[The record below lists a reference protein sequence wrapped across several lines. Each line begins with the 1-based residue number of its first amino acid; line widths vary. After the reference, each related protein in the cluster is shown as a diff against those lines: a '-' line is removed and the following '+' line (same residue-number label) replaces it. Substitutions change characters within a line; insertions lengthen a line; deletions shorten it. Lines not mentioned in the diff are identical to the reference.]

1 MRTENTGIKLSPE
14 DLLQNKQFT
23 PAITDRKRVVLVGNP
38 NVGKSLVFNHLSG
51 LYADV
56 SNFPGTTVSV
66 SRGTFGNYDI
76 LDTPGIYGVSSFN
89 DEERVARDV
98 IVEADIILNIVNSL
112 HLERDLFLTKQL
124 IEMGKKVS
132 IILNFS
138 DEVKRKKIK
147 IDAERLSALFG
158 VEVIET
164 SAISGNGFDLLPE
177 AIAKARTGF
186 VSGEI
191 TGRLNQHIVNNHGR
205 GVALLVAEGD
215 EEVSS
220 KFGYEPGTADD
231 RETIYIERRKT
242 VNEIISEVEYEDTS
256 KGRFFNKLG
265 SYSLNPVTGIPILAF
280 MLVVLYYLIGD
291 VVAQQVVGFTEDV
304 VGKKY
309 FEFYTKKTVS
319 EFAAVDIT
327 VAQLD
332 ADGNQVTSNTFN
344 FKDGLRYN
352 QPQKLAFEQ
361 AASDKDSDV
370 TFDFKNPIVR
380 LFFGE
385 FGVFS
390 MTITYLLFLL
400 LPLVIAFYFV
410 MAMLEDSGYLP
421 RLATMMDRSLSRIG
435 LNGRAI
441 IPILL
446 GFGCVTMA
454 TITTRILGTE
464 REKTIATAIL
474 QFVIPCSAQLAVI
487 AVLAGTAGPTATIV
501 YGSVIV
507 AMMITVSTV
516 LHKMLPGQSS
526 PLLIDLPMM
535 RIPRIDNIL
544 KKTWHRTVGFMKE
557 ASVWFFVGALAV
569 GLMEITGLL
578 QVFTGFLEPLTVNWL
593 KLPSEASVAFVM
605 GTVRRDFGG
614 AGLYDLALSPMQ
626 VAVSLIVITLF
637 VPCIASFMVMLK
649 ERGWKEGFA
658 IWLSAWVIAF
668 LVGGLTAMVVI

>member
-215 EEVSS
+215 EEVSA

-319 EFAAVDIT
+319 EFTAVDIT
-327 VAQLD
+327 VTQLD
-332 ADGNQVTSNTFN
+332 PDGNPVTSNTFD
-344 FKDGLRYN
+344 FKEGLRYN

-487 AVLAGTAGPTATIV
+487 AVLAGTAGPTAALV

>member
-98 IVEADIILNIVNSL
+98 IVEADIILNVVNSL

-191 TGRLNQHIVNNHGR
+191 TGRLNQQIVNNHGR

-215 EEVSS
+215 EEVSA

-319 EFAAVDIT
+319 EFTAVDIT
-327 VAQLD
+327 VTQLD
-332 ADGNQVTSNTFN
+332 PDGNPVTSNTFD
-344 FKDGLRYN
+344 FKEGLRYN

-370 TFDFKNPIVR
+370 AFDFKNPIVR

-487 AVLAGTAGPTATIV
+487 AVLAGTAGPTAAIV

-507 AMMITVSTV
+507 AMMIAVSTV

-544 KKTWHRTVGFMKE
+544 KKTWHRTIGFMKE

-668 LVGGLTAMVVI
+668 LVGGLTAMAVI

>member
-1 MRTENTGIKLSPE
+1 MRTENTGIKISPE

-23 PAITDRKRVVLVGNP
+23 TTLTDRKRVVLVGNP

-56 SNFPGTTVSV
+56 SNFPGTTVAI
-66 SRGTFGNYDI
+66 SRGTYGNYDI

-98 IVEADIILNIVNSL
+98 IVEADIILNVVNSL

-147 IDAERLSALFG
+147 IDSKRLSALFG

-164 SAISGNGFDLLPE
+164 SAVTGTGFDLLNE
-177 AIAKARTGF
+177 AITKARPGF

-215 EEVSS
+215 EEVSA

-231 RETIYIERRKT
+231 RETIYIERRNT

-256 KGRFFNKLG
+256 KGRFFNRLG
-265 SYSLNPVTGIPILAF
+265 SYSLNPVTGVPILAF

-319 EFAAVDIT
+319 EFTAVDIT
-327 VAQLD
+327 VSNLD
-332 ADGNQVTSNTFN
+332 ADGKPVTSNSYA

-361 AASDKDSDV
+361 AASSKDSDV
-370 TFDFKNPIVR
+370 SFDFKNPVVR

-410 MAMLEDSGYLP
+410 MAVLEDSGYLP

-487 AVLAGTAGPTATIV
+487 AVLAGTAGPAATLV

-516 LHKMLPGQSS
+516 LHKALPGQSS

-535 RIPRIDNIL
+535 RIPRIENIL
-544 KKTWHRTVGFMKE
+544 KKTWHRTIGFMKE
-557 ASVWFFVGALAV
+557 ASVWFFIGALGV

-578 QVFTGFLEPLTVNWL
+578 QVFTGLLEPVTVNWL
-593 KLPSEASVAFVM
+593 KLPAEASVAFVM